1 MKHFDEIKTIDIQ
14 VLEWFDKANGNSYFA
29 SEVTINYGM
38 DNEDTFVIPFKY
50 GYGDHAIKVSLKE
63 IQKRYEGTPSYI
75 YEIRELG
82 VIVRTNRRDALK
94 RELVNL
100 SK

>member
-1 MKHFDEIKTIDIQ
+1 MKHFEEIKTIDIQ
-14 VLEWFDKANGNSYFA
+14 VLEWFDRMYGNSYFA
-29 SEVTINYGM
+29 AKVTINYGM
-38 DNEDTFVIPFKY
+38 ENEDTFVIPFEY

-63 IQKRYEGTPSYI
+63 IQKRYEGTPSYV
-75 YEIRELG
+75 YEIKECG
-82 VIVRTNRRDALK
+82 VIVRTSKRDALK

>member
-1 MKHFDEIKTIDIQ
+1 MKHFKEIKTIDIQ
-14 VLEWFDKANGNSYFA
+14 VLEWFDKMYGNSYFA
-29 SEVTINYGM
+29 ANVTINYCL
-38 DNEDTFVIPFKY
+38 DNEDTFVIPFTY
-50 GYGDHAIKVSLKE
+50 GYGDHAVSVSLKE